1 MLTYLASD
9 EVVVKDFAPQAVK
22 VSFRDWLRLTDKAAE
37 IVEGAIADGGHE
49 WAQLSNGER
58 RAWQWLAASGL
69 NTAEALDG
77 YKARRALHDQPGDR
91 GALVRCGCCG
101 RVLLDPVSKLLGY
114 GPECRAGKCRCKKN
128 GG

>member
-1 MLTYLASD
+1 MLTYLAGD
-9 EVVVKDFAPQAVK
+9 EVVVKGFTPQTFK

-37 IVEGAIADGGHE
+37 IVAGAIAAGGQE
-49 WAQLSNGER
+49 WTQLSNGER

-91 GALVRCGCCG
+91 GALVRCACCG
-101 RVLLDPVSKLLGY
+101 RLLVDNVSKALGI